1 MNELLVVPE
10 EHGIYHCQCPDHL
23 NMFAT
28 LKCRMA
34 VVVALKDTKCRRET
48 YFSTLAV
55 SHNIRIGVSA
65 VPHKIPSITTAIDR
79 NTQDSLARSWFYCY
93 YSRRLLSLP
102 MPFRDLAL
110 LLRTRGMLYLYS
122 MHVNLTCG
130 LSQ

>member
-79 NTQDSLARSWFYCY
+79 NTQDFLGSLVV
-93 YSRRLLSLP
+93 
-102 MPFRDLAL
+102 L
-110 LLRTRGMLYLYS
+110 LLLQSSIFEPADAVSRSGSSFADTGHALFVFYAR
-122 MHVNLTCG
+122 
-130 LSQ
+130 